1 MVHDRNLSD
10 CSRIFLR
17 LMPLTI
23 NLVDIPSDGL
33 PIECEVQASE
43 ISLSSDDGKIL
54 GSLNCAGQ
62 AFATDDHSVNL
73 QGTLTGKVIRECVR
87 CLMSFEELVSLSWDA
102 EFRQSPQSPVVPASS
117 KKTKKGNRRHESAM
131 TNEQESDTYPI
142 IESQIDLLPAL
153 REHLILATPQ
163 HPLCHE
169 SCAGLCQVCGVNLNE
184 GVCGCCSPVTVSLP
198 FISTVFPVLSQKTTK
213 HTSRSI

>member
-1 MVHDRNLSD
+1 
-10 CSRIFLR
+10 
-17 LMPLTI
+17 MPLTI

-33 PIECEVQASE
+33 PIECEVQAYE
-43 ISLSSDDGKIL
+43 ISLSSDDGQIL

-131 TNEQESDTYPI
+131 TNEHESDTYPI

-153 REHLILATPQ
+153 REHLILATPLQ
-163 HPLCHE
+163 PLCHE
-169 SCAGLCQVCGVNLNE
+169 RCAGLCQVCGDNLNE
-184 GVCGCCSPVTVSLP
+184 GVCGCCSPAMVSSALVSNVHP
-198 FISTVFPVLSQKTTK
+198 MLSQKTTK
-213 HTSRSI
+213 HSSRPV